1 LRKEKNKMIKLKLGD
16 LDNKELKFIPTKID
30 SLNEYLKRIDFIM
43 EYEIIQTFDNTYK
56 YRMLKDNDDVKY
68 TKNKKYKTKSIT
80 KVVEISPLEF
90 NNIMSINNKSIK
102 KIRKCFIDGNYK
114 IDVDYF
120 SLPFQMIL
128 VEVSS
133 TYPLCDYNIPKG
145 FIDVTSN
152 SFYQNKNIYNGSIIS
167 TNTIIEG
174 SDGVGKSI
182 TIEKLLDYGIICQ
195 DRSNDVISK
204 YMMFDVSMEER
215 VNHYHDYLKNTDKRI
230 IFMINNDKDELL
242 RRINS
247 REEISDFDLDTV
259 KYNQLYL
266 DTYNYMKE
274 RNLLCNKLIIVDVS
288 GLSIFDQVSEVK
300 KLIMCNDWGSL

>member
-1 LRKEKNKMIKLKLGD
+1 MIKLKLGD

-30 SLNEYLKRIDFIM
+30 SLYEYLNRIDFIM
-43 EYEIIQTFDNTYK
+43 EYEIIQTFDNNYK
-56 YRMLKDNDDVKY
+56 YRMIKDNDDVKY

-90 NNIMSINNKSIK
+90 NNIMNINNKSIK

-128 VEVSS
+128 IEVSS

-145 FIDVTSN
+145 FIDVTTN
-152 SFYQNKNIYNGSIIS
+152 NIYQNKNIYNGSIIS

-215 VNHYHDYLKNTDKRI
+215 VNHYHEYLKNTDKRI
-230 IFMINNDKDELL
+230 IFMINNDSDELL

-288 GLSIFDQVSEVK
+288 GLSIFEQVSEIK